1 MVNDTAFD
9 GPAAFDT
16 ETAADPGN
24 ATSWGKIEAVS
35 RPELVA
41 SNVVARGEPFQFT
54 TDALLKFEPAT
65 VSVNPFGLQYGVAA
79 SELVDAESDAITG
92 IAPDV
97 GPTVK
102 FTTFDTSVVVVAP
115 VPEVPETDEP
125 GI

>member
-1 MVNDTAFD
+1 
-9 GPAAFDT
+9 
-16 ETAADPGN
+16 
-24 ATSWGKIEAVS
+24 
-35 RPELVA
+35 
-41 SNVVARGEPFQFT
+41 
-54 TDALLKFEPAT
+54 LKFEPAT

-79 SELVDAESDAITG
+79 NELVDAESDAITG